1 MLADIALR
9 AQHSSIT
16 LHIEIFVTC
25 LCDPEAVPDIPNC
38 EVSIERPQV
47 SKLLDTFVDRA
58 MDLEAG
64 KYNKADSNGL
74 ALAVS
79 GPKSLTVE
87 AQNTVARLSVG
98 RMRKIGNVALHTEEF
113 SL

>member
-1 MLADIALR
+1 MLADIALK
-9 AQHSSIT
+9 AQHSSII

-25 LCDPEAVPDIPNC
+25 LCDPETVPVIPNC

-64 KYNKADSNGL
+64 KYTNADLNGL

-79 GPKSLTVE
+79 GPKSLITE
-87 AQNTVARLSVG
+87 AQNAVARLSIG
-98 RMRKIGNVALHTEEF
+98 RMHKIGNVALHTEEF